1 MSCYEEE
8 DDMMSIFGERSNIF
22 CNNCRKYGHVFNK
35 CKMAVVSYGVI
46 LYRHGTRGIEYLMIC
61 RRNTLGYIDF
71 LRGKYTPNHKYYI
84 INMLKQMTE
93 EEIHDIETKPFD
105 ELWLQ
110 LWNEIAKDETEVTK
124 REKVDKGGSAYNNQY
139 KIEEHSSRIK
149 FQALSGGVYQGSEFF
164 TLKSLLEELKQK
176 HILWKEP
183 EWGFP
188 KGRRHYQESEFH
200 CALREFTEETGMP
213 TQHISPIY
221 NLFPVEEMFI
231 GSNYK
236 AYKHKYF
243 VMFLNENISNS
254 VEPTTQPYCSEVS
267 QQCWKTLDECLAVIR
282 NYNVEKRVLIQ
293 NVHRAILKYAP
304 PRNKESPKD

>member
-1 MSCYEEE
+1 MSCYEE
-8 DDMMSIFGERSNIF
+8 DDDIASTIGERNNIF

-46 LYRHGTRGIEYLMIC
+46 LYRHGSRGIEYLMIC

-71 LRGKYTPNHKYYI
+71 LRGKYSPFHKYYI
-84 INMLKQMTE
+84 MNMLKQMTE
-93 EEIHDIETKPFD
+93 DEIHDIETKSFD

-110 LWNEIAKDETEVTK
+110 LWNEISKDETEVSKKAEMETVK
-124 REKVDKGGSAYNNQY
+124 SSVYNNQY

-149 FQALSGGVYQGSEFF
+149 FNTLLGGIYPSSGEMYS
-164 TLKSLLEELKQK
+164 LKSLIVELKQQQPC
-176 HILWKEP
+176 WKEP

-200 CALREFTEETGMP
+200 CALREFTEETGLS
-213 TQHISPIY
+213 TQHIVPIY

-243 VMFLNENISNS
+243 IMHLNNESTTTTV
-254 VEPTTQPYCSEVS
+254 VEPPYCSEVS
-267 QQCWKTLDECLAVIR
+267 QQCWKTLDECLDAIR

-293 NVHRAILKYAP
+293 NVHRAILKYS
-304 PRNKESPKD
+304 RKV